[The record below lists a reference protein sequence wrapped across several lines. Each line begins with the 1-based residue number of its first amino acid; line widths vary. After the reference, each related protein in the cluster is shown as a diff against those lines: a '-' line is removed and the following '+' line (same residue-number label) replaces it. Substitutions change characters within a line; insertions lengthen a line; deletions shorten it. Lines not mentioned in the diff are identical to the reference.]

1 MIKICGKKS
10 LIINQTPNERIYQMN
25 DLNVIA
31 ITCNCGNAKYYLE
44 RKIQLLLE
52 EYHKRNHPNADVPSF
67 YRLYWEHKRIY
78 ELRQS
83 PQLKEIAQQCGVLD
97 YLQRPSAGSDK
108 VFVFPEIKK
117 YIDMTQDIETILE
130 TKPTEMEYLYKQA
143 EPIY

>member
-1 MIKICGKKS
+1 
-10 LIINQTPNERIYQMN
+10 MN
-25 DLNVIA
+25 DLNIVA

-44 RKIQLLLE
+44 RKLQLLLE
-52 EYHKRNHPNADVPSF
+52 EYHKRNHPNASVPSF
-67 YRLYWEHKRIY
+67 YRVFWEHKRIY

-83 PQLKEIAQQCGVLD
+83 PQLKELAERCGVLD

-130 TKPTEMEYLYKQA
+130 TKPKEMKYLYEQA

>member
-1 MIKICGKKS
+1 
-10 LIINQTPNERIYQMN
+10 MN
-25 DLNVIA
+25 DMKIVA

-44 RKIQLLLE
+44 RKLQLLLE
-52 EYHKRNHPNADVPSF
+52 EYFKRSNPNKEQPSF
-67 YRLYWEHKRIY
+67 FRVYWEHRRIY

-83 PQLKEIAQQCGVLD
+83 PSLQELAKSCGVLD

-130 TKPTEMEYLYKQA
+130 TKPKEMKYLFEQSD
-143 EPIY
+143 PIE

>member
-1 MIKICGKKS
+1 
-10 LIINQTPNERIYQMN
+10 MN

>member
-1 MIKICGKKS
+1 
-10 LIINQTPNERIYQMN
+10 MN
-25 DLNVIA
+25 DLNIVA

-44 RKIQLLLE
+44 RKVQLLLE
-52 EYHKRNHPNADVPSF
+52 EYHKRNFPNDSVPSF
-67 YRLYWEHKRIY
+67 YRIYWEHRRIY

-83 PQLKEIAQQCGVLD
+83 PQLQELAQDCGVLD
-97 YLQRPSAGSDK
+97 FLRRPSAGSDK

-130 TKPTEMEYLYKQA
+130 TKQSEMEYLYEQA